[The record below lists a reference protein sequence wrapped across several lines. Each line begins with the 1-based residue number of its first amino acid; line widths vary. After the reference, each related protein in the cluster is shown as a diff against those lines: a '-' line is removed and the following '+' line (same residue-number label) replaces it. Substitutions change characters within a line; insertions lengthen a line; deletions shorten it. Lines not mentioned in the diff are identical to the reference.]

1 MKDFAHLHVHT
12 EYSILDGMARI
23 KGLVKKAK
31 SLGMTSVAIT
41 DHGNLYG
48 AVSFFD
54 ACDQA
59 GIKAIIGCEYYVC
72 DDLTNKARLPKTGDG
87 NGFKERRHI
96 VLLAK
101 NEEGY
106 QSLCELSSISYKEGY
121 YYKPR
126 IDLKT
131 LKEHSKGLV
140 CLSACIGGDIPQ
152 AILREDLK
160 EAEELVV
167 FFKDIFKEDFYL
179 EMQNHGL
186 QEEIIVNNRLRVLAK
201 KYNIKMV
208 VTNDVHYLNQE
219 DSYVHEVML
228 CINTKTTMDD
238 PNRFKFTGD
247 QFYFKSYDEMLEL
260 FPNEEECL
268 ANTLEVAE
276 KCNFSFKYGDYKHPR
291 FAPPDGK
298 TPIDYIREL
307 VNEGI
312 AKKYGEETK
321 EIRDRVEYELGVIHG
336 LGYIEYYLIVWDYIF
351 QARAMGISVGPGR
364 GSGAGSLVAYLIGIT
379 DIDPLKYDL
388 YFERFLN
395 TERVTAP
402 DFDIDFEDCRRQEV
416 IEYVK
421 RKYGADSVA
430 KIVTFGT
437 MAAKN
442 AIKDVGRVLRVP
454 YADLDKITKSIPGK
468 VVKQGQEVEI
478 KRPNILQKVFGFYN
492 DPKGIDYSVP
502 ELVDIY
508 QNDPNIKQVIDIAAK
523 LEDMPRQASTH
534 ACGVLIGSRA
544 LDDQM
549 PLSRN
554 GDDITTSYVGAELEH
569 LGFLKMD
576 FLGLRNLSDIKMCIE
591 YVKENYNVD
600 VKFDSLYNDPKVYEL
615 ISSGDTEAIFQI
627 ESAGFQSFLRQ
638 LKPTCLEDIVAAV
651 SLYRPGP
658 MDSIGKFV
666 ESKHNPEKVTFA
678 HPLLEPILKQT
689 YGCIVYQEQVMR
701 IVQELAGYSLG
712 QADIVRR
719 MMGKKKVEEM
729 EREEAV
735 FINGREE
742 SVDNHGKVI
751 PAIPGCLKKGV
762 PENVA
767 RQIWSEMKDFAKYAF
782 NKSHAAAYSVVTYQ
796 TAYLKT
802 YYLPE
807 FMTAILNNRITK
819 LDEIKHYVNYLKSKK
834 IQVLPPD
841 INESKTHFTTKNG
854 KIRFGLAAVKG
865 VGTSVIDQ
873 IIEERNNKGKFTS
886 LEDFCKRCVA
896 FINTRLVE
904 NLIYAGAFDCFGKNR
919 RQLILVYNEIL
930 EKAILMHKSETANQ
944 FNIFE
949 MFGEQANTI
958 EVSYPEVVEYP
969 IKEKLLHEKEVAGVY
984 ISGHPLDAFYE
995 HISVLPHRTDMF
1007 AINDEQE
1014 ETEDTEFTQNQDIKN
1029 DMQVSIGG
1037 IISQSKRL
1045 TTKSGTYMLIITL
1058 EDLWGEVECVLFPK
1072 IYEKYKQEAEIDNV
1086 VIINGRLQI
1095 KEDRPV
1101 SIIVDNLTSLVEK
1114 EVPVLATEKPKQ
1126 KYMGLIIPADKE
1138 DDLEELYDIL
1148 SFYPGDV
1155 KVVVKIQGKN
1165 KSLKYSVRNCR
1176 GLISEICSILP
1187 EENIKFFEV

>member
-1 MKDFAHLHVHT
+1 
-12 EYSILDGMARI
+12 
-23 KGLVKKAK
+23 
-31 SLGMTSVAIT
+31 
-41 DHGNLYG
+41 
-48 AVSFFD
+48 
-54 ACDQA
+54 
-59 GIKAIIGCEYYVC
+59 
-72 DDLTNKARLPKTGDG
+72 
-87 NGFKERRHI
+87 
-96 VLLAK
+96 
-101 NEEGY
+101 
-106 QSLCELSSISYKEGY
+106 
-121 YYKPR
+121 
-126 IDLKT
+126 
-131 LKEHSKGLV
+131 
-140 CLSACIGGDIPQ
+140 
-152 AILREDLK
+152 
-160 EAEELVV
+160 
-167 FFKDIFKEDFYL
+167 
-179 EMQNHGL
+179 
-186 QEEIIVNNRLRVLAK
+186 
-201 KYNIKMV
+201 
-208 VTNDVHYLNQE
+208 
-219 DSYVHEVML
+219 SYVHEVML

-247 QFYFKSYDEMLEL
+247 QFYFKSYDEMLSL
-260 FPNEEECL
+260 FPGEEKCL
-268 ANTLEVAE
+268 TNTLEVAE
-276 KCNFSFKYGDYKHPR
+276 KCNYKFDYGNYKHPR
-291 FAPPDGK
+291 FAPPTGQ
-298 TPIDYIREL
+298 TPLEYIRDL
-307 VNEGI
+307 VNDGI
-312 AKKYGEETK
+312 AKKYGKETK

-395 TERVTAP
+395 TERVSAP

-454 YADLDKITKSIPGK
+454 YADLDKITKSIPSK
-468 VVKQGQEVEI
+468 IVKNGVEIEI

-492 DPKGIDYSVP
+492 DSKGVDYSVP
-502 ELVDIY
+502 ELVNIY

-554 GDDITTSYVGAELEH
+554 GDDITTSYVGVELEH

-600 VKFDSLYNDPKVYEL
+600 VTFDHLYADPKVYEL

-627 ESAGFQSFLRQ
+627 ESAGFQAFLRQ

-719 MMGKKKVEEM
+719 MMGKKKVDEM

-735 FINGREE
+735 FINGRAE

-751 PAIPGCLKKGV
+751 PAIPGCLKNGV

-767 RQIWSEMKDFAKYAF
+767 KQIWSEMKDFAKYAF

-796 TAYLKT
+796 TAYLKC
-802 YYLPE
+802 YYFAE

-819 LDEIKHYVNYLKSKK
+819 MDEIKHYVNYVKSKK
-834 IQVLPPD
+834 IEVLPPD
-841 INESKTHFTTKNG
+841 INESGTHFTTKNN

-865 VGTSVIDQ
+865 IGTTVIDA
-873 IIEERNNKGKFTS
+873 IIEERKEKGKFTS
-886 LEDFCKRCVA
+886 LEDFCKRCTA
-896 FINTRLVE
+896 NINSRLVE

-919 RQLILVYNEIL
+919 RQLILVYEEIM
-930 EKAILMHKSETANQ
+930 EKATSMYKSSTANQ
-944 FNIFE
+944 FSIFE
-949 MFGEQANTI
+949 MFGEQANVI
-958 EVSYPEVVEYP
+958 EVEYP
-969 IKEKLLHEKEVAGVY
+969 QVVEFSLKEKLSHEKEVAGVY
-984 ISGHPLDAFYE
+984 ISGHPLNAFLDQM
-995 HISVLPHRTDMF
+995 SALPHKSDMF
-1007 AINDEQE
+1007 VTVQDEE
-1014 ETEDTEFTQNQDIKN
+1014 EGLEQVDNSNSDIKH
-1029 DMQVSIGG
+1029 DMPVKIGG
-1037 IISQSKRL
+1037 IITQTKKL
-1045 TTKSGTYMLIITL
+1045 TTKNGAYMLIFTL
-1058 EDLWGEVECVLFPK
+1058 EDLYGEIECVMFPK
-1072 IYEKYKQEAEIDNV
+1072 MYEKFNELAQVDNV
-1086 VIINGRLQI
+1086 VIISGKLQLREGR
-1095 KEDRPV
+1095 PA
-1101 SIIVDNLTSLVEK
+1101 SISVDNMVNLVEK
-1114 EVPVLATEKPKQ
+1114 EQPTIALEKPKQ
-1126 KYMGLIIPADKE
+1126 QYIGLIIPPEKE

-1165 KSLKYSVRNCR
+1165 KTLKYTVRNCR
-1176 GLISEICSILP
+1176 GLISEICSIIS
-1187 EENIKFFEV
+1187 EENIKYFEV

>member
-23 KGLVKKAK
+23 NGLVKKAK
-31 SLGMTSVAIT
+31 SLGMSSVAIT

-54 ACDQA
+54 ACEKE

-72 DDLTNKARLPKTGDG
+72 DDLTVKTRVGKNDG

-101 NEEGY
+101 NERGY

-131 LKEHSKGLV
+131 LKEHHEGLV
-140 CLSACIGGDIPQ
+140 CLSACVGGDIPQ

-167 FFKDIFKEDFYL
+167 FFKELFGEDFYL

-186 QEEIIVNNRLRVLAK
+186 QEEIIVNNQLRILAK
-201 KYNIKMV
+201 KYNVKTV
-208 VTNDVHYLNQE
+208 VTNDVHYLDQE
-219 DSYVHEVML
+219 DAYVHEVML

-247 QFYFKSYDEMLEL
+247 QFYFKNYDEMLSL
-260 FPNEEECL
+260 FPDEEECL
-268 ANTLEVAE
+268 QNTLEVAQ
-276 KCNFSFKYGDYKHPR
+276 KCNFKFEYGNYKFPR
-291 FAPPDGK
+291 FIPPNGK
-298 TPIDYIREL
+298 TPLEYIRDL
-307 VNEGI
+307 VDNGI
-312 AKKYGEETK
+312 QKKYGKETP
-321 EIRDRVEYELGVIHG
+321 EIRERVEYELGVINK

-364 GSGAGSLVAYLIGIT
+364 GSGAGSLVAYLIDIT

-395 TERVTAP
+395 SERVSAP

-454 YADLDKITKSIPGK
+454 YADLDKITKSIP
-468 VVKQGQEVEI
+468 VRVKKGGQELDI
-478 KRPNILQKVFGFYN
+478 KRPNVLQKVFGFYE
-492 DPKGIDYSVP
+492 DKKGLDYSVP
-502 ELVDIY
+502 ELVEIY

-534 ACGVLIGSRA
+534 ACGVLIGSRD

-554 GDDITTSYVGAELEH
+554 GDDITTSYVGVELEH

-576 FLGLRNLSDIKMCIE
+576 FLGLRNLSDIKLCVE

-600 VKFDSLYNDPKVYEL
+600 VKFDRLYNDPKVYEL

-627 ESAGFQSFLRQ
+627 ESGGFQSFLRQ
-638 LKPTCLEDIVAAV
+638 LKPTCLDDIVAAV

-666 ESKHNPEKVTFA
+666 ESKHNPEKITFL

-689 YGCIVYQEQVMR
+689 YGCIVYQEQVMK
-701 IVQELAGYSLG
+701 IVQSLAGYSLG
-712 QADIVRR
+712 QADLVRR

-735 FINGREE
+735 FINGRE
-742 SVDNHGKVI
+742 SYTDSHGKVVSG
-751 PAIPGCLKKGV
+751 IPGCLKNGV
-762 PENVA
+762 SEA
-767 RQIWSEMKDFAKYAF
+767 IAKQIWSEMKDFAKYAF

-819 LDEIKHYVNYLKSKK
+819 MDEIKHYVNYVKSKK
-834 IQVLPPD
+834 IEVLPPD

-865 VGTSVIDQ
+865 IGTAVIDA
-873 IIEERNNKGKFTS
+873 ITEERDTNGKFTS

-896 FINTRLVE
+896 YINSRLVE
-904 NLIYAGAFDCFGKNR
+904 NLIYAGAFDCFGRNR
-919 RQLILVYNEIL
+919 RQLILVYSEIM
-930 EKAILMHKSETANQ
+930 EKATLMHKSDTANQ
-944 FNIFE
+944 FSIFE
-949 MFGEQANTI
+949 MFGEQANVI
-958 EVSYPEVVEYP
+958 EVNYPEVVEFT
-969 IKEKLLHEKEVAGVY
+969 IKEKLSHEKEVAGVY
-984 ISGHPLDAFYE
+984 ISGHPLDAFLDQM
-995 HISVLPHRTDMF
+995 SNLPHKSDMF
-1007 AINDEQE
+1007 ITHQDEE
-1014 ETEDTEFTQNQDIKN
+1014 EMIESSEEVDESIKH
-1029 DMQVSIGG
+1029 DMPVKIGG
-1037 IISQSKRL
+1037 IITQTKKL
-1045 TTKSGTYMLIITL
+1045 TTKNGAYMSIFTL
-1058 EDLWGEVECVLFPK
+1058 EDIQGEIECVVFPK
-1072 IYEKYKQEAEIDNV
+1072 VYDRINQQLEVDSV
-1086 VIINGRLQI
+1086 VIINGRLQLR
-1095 KEDRPV
+1095 DGRPP
-1101 SIIVDNLTSLVEK
+1101 SISVENITSLIEREPVIIEK
-1114 EVPVLATEKPKQ
+1114 KKQ
-1126 KYMGLIIPADKE
+1126 QYMGLIIPPEKE

-1148 SFYPGDV
+1148 SFYPGEV

-1165 KSLKYSVRNCR
+1165 KTLKYTVRNCR
-1176 GLISEICSILP
+1176 GLLSEICSIIP